1 MKTSIAMTATI
12 LAGTLVLVG
21 CGQKQEAAPT
31 AAPAPA
37 ATTAAAPA
45 ASDSTPP
52 AAQTP
57 APDAKADPKNASQ
70 NGGDKL

>member
-1 MKTSIAMTATI
+1 MKTAIAMTATV
-12 LAGTLVLVG
+12 LAGALALAG
-21 CGQKQEAAPT
+21 CGQKQDPAPT
-31 AAPAPA
+31 VAPAPA